1 MVRGVIVIEERNML
15 RKSVLA
21 AVFGL
26 LALVTP
32 ALAHHSHQV
41 YEDEKTITAEGVI
54 TQVRWAN
61 PHVYITMDVPVD
73 GDKGKTESWTFEL
86 APVASVLASGV
97 TPQVVK
103 AGNPAKIIAHPA
115 KDPTKHTG
123 LFLGIE
129 INGHVYARG
138 TSTRE

>member
-1 MVRGVIVIEERNML
+1 M
-15 RKSVLA
+15 
-21 AVFGL
+21 
-26 LALVTP
+26 
-32 ALAHHSHQV
+32 

-54 TQVRWAN
+54 STVRWAN

>member
-1 MVRGVIVIEERNML
+1 ML

-21 AVFGL
+21 ATL
-26 LALVTP
+26 TLVAMVAP
-32 ALAHHSHQV
+32 AWAHHSHQV
-41 YEDEKTITAEGVI
+41 YEDEKTITAEGVV
-54 TQVRWAN
+54 TSVRWAN
-61 PHVYITMDVPVD
+61 PHVYITMDVPVE
-73 GDKGKTESWTFEL
+73 GEKGKTESWTFEL

-115 KDPTKHTG
+115 KDPTKHTA

>member
-1 MVRGVIVIEERNML
+1 ML
-15 RKSVLA
+15 RKSLLA

-61 PHVYITMDVPVD
+61 PHVYITMDVPA
-73 GDKGKTESWTFEL
+73 GEGKTESWMFEL

-97 TPQVVK
+97 TPQIVK
-103 AGNPAKIIAHPA
+103 AGNPAKIVAHPA
-115 KDPTKHTG
+115 KDPSKHTG

-129 INGHVYARG
+129 INGKVYARG